1 MNSQISPECH
11 IALLSVI
18 LDMYLIQFH
27 TYNDYGRNSLKDK
40 IHAILN
46 KIASTDHPESSNLID
61 RYLDLYNRLDSS

>member
-1 MNSQISPECH
+1 MKSQISPECH

-18 LDMYLIQFH
+18 LDVYLIQFH
-27 TYNDYGRNSLKDK
+27 TYNHNGRIWLKDK

-46 KIASTDHPESSNLID
+46 KIASIDHPESSTLID